1 MTSWHDDRYR
11 LMIRGKNVTNS
22 FIVTNR
28 NFSFDGVAQYVGMP
42 LTYGISFSMNLR

>member
-1 MTSWHDDRYR
+1 
-11 LMIRGKNVTNS
+11 MIWGKNVTNS

-42 LTYGISFSMNLR
+42 LTYGVSFSMNLR